1 MPKSGGSGRL
11 LLIQN
16 SNPVYK
22 RDMKSVKDGFG
33 NHDSE
38 TMIRKLR
45 PDGNYSL
52 IRHNGKHTTKTRQI
66 YIQMLVAHASDFQ

>member
-1 MPKSGGSGRL
+1 
-11 LLIQN
+11 
-16 SNPVYK
+16 
-22 RDMKSVKDGFG
+22 MKSVKDGFG

-66 YIQMLVAHASDFQ
+66 YIEMLVAHESDFR